1 MFKALVNKVIGTKHD
16 RTMKKLQP
24 VVAAVGTYENRF
36 KDLSDAELVAKTAEF
51 KQRIENG
58 ESLDKL
64 LPEAFAVA
72 RVASMRVLGMRPYDV
87 QLVGGIVLHQGKI
100 AEMRTGEGKT
110 LTSTLP
116 LYLNALDG
124 KGAHL
129 VTVNSYLA
137 SRDAAWMGEL
147 YNFLGLSVGVTRRI
161 EGDYGIAQKTKAY
174 AADITYGTNSEYG
187 FDYLRDNM
195 KFSRDDE
202 MQRGLS
208 FAIVDEVDSILI
220 DEARTPLII
229 SGASQTTSEMYV
241 HVNSII
247 TRLNRDEHYI
257 VDEEHR
263 SVTLTDEGV
272 DAIEAEL
279 EIDELYDPV
288 NITMVHH
295 VHKALEA
302 HTLYKKNERYLI
314 KDGDIVIIDEFTGR
328 PMAGRRWSDGLHQA
342 VEAKENVEVKK
353 ENVTQATM
361 TYQNYFRMYDKLA
374 GMTGTAETE
383 AEEFGKIYELDVVV
397 IPTNKPIIRKDAGDI
412 VYRAERDKFAAI
424 VDQILE
430 CHERGQPVL
439 VGTVTVDKSQVIS
452 RVLTKK
458 GIEHT
463 VLNAK
468 QHGREAGVVAQA
480 GRKGAITIATN
491 MAGRGTDIV
500 LGGDPEKLAFQ
511 VAPDMESEAYK
522 VAFKKFEEI
531 CTKEKEEVLASG
543 GLFILGTERH
553 DSRRIDNQLRG
564 RAGRQGDPGASQ
576 FFLSLEDDLMVR
588 FGAGKV
594 TAIMERLGIEDDG
607 QPIDTGLIGKLIE
620 NNQKQVEG
628 RNFDVRKHLLE
639 YDDVMDL
646 QRKTV
651 YELRR
656 QVISGEGMNDL
667 LLDVLDASLADEL
680 EQYASTD
687 VRVEDWDLDKLVPSL
702 TWQFNIE
709 LERDELPETR
719 IGIERL
725 IWPRIET
732 KFKERMQSLLDSAE
746 KLTQDAKANVEAL
759 KAKVESGE
767 APAETVVPE
776 VPEASEQVTEVV
788 RRLYL
793 RIIDQTWR
801 DHLQAMQALRDS
813 VRLHGYAQ
821 KDPKHAYKAEGYDLF
836 NALTASINQ
845 QVARGVLRLVARDP
859 NQPKAA
865 PPTRRRVNASQRPRI
880 SSGGIGAASA
890 AVKAAAAGAR
900 PALPK
905 TGRNEPCWCGS
916 GKKYKH
922 CHLAKDRAAAEEA
935 KNAAPRAN
943 VADAGEPEKKKGVS
957 IV

>member
-1 MFKALVNKVIGTKHD
+1 MFKTLVNKVIGSKHD

-24 VVAAVGTYENRF
+24 LVASVGAWEKRMEG
-36 KDLSDAELVAKTAEF
+36 LSDAELVAKTAEF
-51 KQRIENG
+51 KGRVAKG

-64 LPEAFAVA
+64 LPEAFAVV
-72 RVASMRVLGMRPYDV
+72 RIASQRILGMRPYDV

-124 KGAHL
+124 NGAHL

-137 SRDAAWMGEL
+137 ERDAKWMGQI
-147 YNFLGLSVGVTRRI
+147 YQFLGLTVGVTKRI
-161 EGDYGIAQKTKAY
+161 EGEFGIQQKTAAY
-174 AADITYGTNSEYG
+174 AADITYGTNSEFG

-195 KFSRDDE
+195 KFSKEDE

-229 SGASQTTSEMYV
+229 SGASEATSEMYD
-241 HVNSII
+241 HVNGII

-272 DAIEAEL
+272 DAIEAAL
-279 EIDELYDPV
+279 KIDELYDPV
-288 NITMVHH
+288 NLTLVHH
-295 VHKALEA
+295 VNKAMEA
-302 HTLYKKNERYLI
+302 HTLYRKDERYMI
-314 KDGDIVIIDEFTGR
+314 RGDDIVIIDEFTGR
-328 PMAGRRWSDGLHQA
+328 PMPGRRWSDGLHQA
-342 VEAKENVEVKK
+342 VEAKENVPIKK

-397 IPTNKPIIRKDAGDI
+397 IPTNRPIIRKDAGDI
-412 VYRAERDKFAAI
+412 VYRAERDKFGAI
-424 VDQILE
+424 VEQILE
-430 CHERGQPVL
+430 CYERGQPVL
-439 VGTVTVDKSQVIS
+439 VGTVSVDKSEVIS
-452 RVLTKK
+452 KVLTKK

-480 GRKGAITIATN
+480 GRKGSITIATN

-500 LGGDPEKLAFQ
+500 LGGDPDKLAFE
-511 VAPDMESEAYK
+511 VAPDMESPAYK
-522 VAFKKFEEI
+522 DAHAKFLEI
-531 CTKEKEEVLASG
+531 CTAEKEEVLAAG

-564 RAGRQGDPGASQ
+564 RSGRQGDPGASQ
-576 FFLSLEDDLMVR
+576 FFLSLEDELMVR

-594 TAIMERLGIEDDG
+594 TAMMDRLKIEDDG

-639 YDDVMDL
+639 YDDVMDV
-646 QRKTV
+646 QRKTI
-651 YELRR
+651 YELRGK
-656 QVISGEGMNDL
+656 VISGEGMKGL

-680 EQYASTD
+680 EQYCSTEI
-687 VRVEDWDLDKLVPSL
+687 RVEDWDIDALVPSI
-702 TWQFNIE
+702 TWQFNIP

-719 IGIERL
+719 IGIERVL
-725 IWPRIET
+725 WPRLEE
-732 KFKERMQSLLDSAE
+732 FFDQRLELLNDAAA
-746 KLTQDAKANVEAL
+746 KLCEEAQRQADVI
-759 KAKVESGE
+759 KAKVEAGE
-767 APAETVVPE
+767 LPDGTVIPE
-776 VPEASEQVTEVV
+776 VTTPEEQVTEVL

-793 RIIDQTWR
+793 RLIDQNWR
-801 DHLQAMQALRDS
+801 DHLNGMQGLRDS

-821 KDPKHAYKAEGYDLF
+821 KDPKHAYKAEGFDLF
-836 NALTASINQ
+836 HALGSSINQ
-845 QVARGVLRLVARDP
+845 QVARGILRLVPRDP
-859 NQPKAA
+859 LKPVQ
-865 PPTRRRVNASQRPRI
+865 PPTRQRVNASQRARF

-890 AVKAAAAGAR
+890 AANAAGSGNR

-922 CHLAKDRAAAEEA
+922 CHLAKDRGAAEEM
-935 KNAAPRAN
+935 KAAGPRAN
-943 VADAGEPEKKKGVS
+943 VADGGDKPKKGVS
-957 IV
+957 II

>member
-1 MFKALVNKVIGTKHD
+1 MFKTLVNKVIGSKHD

-24 VVAAVGTYENRF
+24 IVASIGTWEKRL
-36 KDLSDAELVAKTAEF
+36 KDLTDPELIAKTAEF
-51 KQRIENG
+51 KARVAKG
-58 ESLDKL
+58 ESLDKM
-64 LPEAFAVA
+64 LPEAFAVV
-72 RVASMRVLGMRPYDV
+72 RLASQRTLGMRPYDV

-124 KGAHL
+124 EGAHL

-137 SRDAAWMGEL
+137 ERDAEWMGEI
-147 YNFLGLSVGVTRRI
+147 YRFLGLTVGTTKRI
-161 EGDYGIAQKTKAY
+161 QGDYGIAQKKAAY
-174 AADITYGTNSEYG
+174 ASDITYGTNSEFG

-195 KFSRDDE
+195 KFSREDE

-229 SGASQTTSEMYV
+229 SGASEATSEMYE
-241 HVNSII
+241 HVNGII

-272 DAIEAEL
+272 DTIEAAL
-279 EIDELYDPV
+279 EIDELYDPA
-288 NITMVHH
+288 NLTLVHH
-295 VHKALEA
+295 VNKAMEA
-302 HTLYKKNERYLI
+302 HTLYKKDERYMI
-314 KDGDIVIIDEFTGR
+314 RGDEIVIIDEFTGR
-328 PMAGRRWSDGLHQA
+328 PMPGRRWSDGLHQA
-342 VEAKENVEVKK
+342 VEAKENVPIKR

-361 TYQNYFRMYDKLA
+361 TYQNYFRMYDRLA

-383 AEEFGKIYELDVVV
+383 SEEFGKIYDLDVVV

-430 CHERGQPVL
+430 CYERGQPVL
-439 VGTVTVDKSQVIS
+439 VGTVSVDKSQVIS
-452 RVLTKK
+452 KVLTKK

-511 VAPDMESEAYK
+511 VAPDEESPAYK
-522 VAFKKFEEI
+522 EALAKFKEI
-531 CTKEKEEVLASG
+531 CAVEKQEVLAAG

-576 FFLSLEDDLMVR
+576 FFLSLEDELMVR

-594 TAIMERLGIEDDG
+594 TAMMDRLKIEDDG

-639 YDDVMDL
+639 YDDVMDV
-646 QRKTV
+646 QRKTI
-651 YELRR
+651 YELRHK
-656 QVISGEGMNDL
+656 VIAGEGMKEL

-680 EQYASTD
+680 EQYCSTEI
-687 VRVEDWDLDKLVPSL
+687 RVEDWNLEGLVPSI
-702 TWQFNIE
+702 TWQFNVPLE
-709 LERDELPETR
+709 LEELPETR

-725 IWPRIET
+725 LWPRIEEYFN
-732 KFKERMQSLLDSAE
+732 KRMDLL
-746 KLTQDAKANVEAL
+746 QDAATKICEEAERQTEVI
-759 KAKVESGE
+759 KAKIAAGE
-767 APAETVVPE
+767 LPEDTTLPE
-776 VPEASEQVTEVV
+776 VSTADEQVTEVL

-793 RIIDQTWR
+793 RLIDQNWR
-801 DHLQAMQALRDS
+801 DHLNAMQGLRDS

-821 KDPKHAYKAEGYDLF
+821 KDPKHAYKSEGYDLF
-836 NALTASINQ
+836 NGLKSSINQ
-845 QVARGVLRLVARDP
+845 QVARGILRLVPRDP
-859 NQPKAA
+859 TKPAA
-865 PPTRRRVNASQRPRI
+865 PPTRKRVAASQRARI

-890 AVKAAAAGAR
+890 AAKAASSGNR

-922 CHLAKDRAAAEEA
+922 CHLAKDRGAAEEA
-935 KNAAPRAN
+935 KAAAPRAN
-943 VADAGEPEKKKGVS
+943 VADSGEKPKKGVS
-957 IV
+957 II

>member
-1 MFKALVNKVIGTKHD
+1 
-16 RTMKKLQP
+16 
-24 VVAAVGTYENRF
+24 
-36 KDLSDAELVAKTAEF
+36 
-51 KQRIENG
+51 
-58 ESLDKL
+58 
-64 LPEAFAVA
+64 
-72 RVASMRVLGMRPYDV
+72 
-87 QLVGGIVLHQGKI
+87 
-100 AEMRTGEGKT
+100 
-110 LTSTLP
+110 
-116 LYLNALDG
+116 
-124 KGAHL
+124 
-129 VTVNSYLA
+129 
-137 SRDAAWMGEL
+137 
-147 YNFLGLSVGVTRRI
+147 
-161 EGDYGIAQKTKAY
+161 
-174 AADITYGTNSEYG
+174 
-187 FDYLRDNM
+187 
-195 KFSRDDE
+195 
-202 MQRGLS
+202 
-208 FAIVDEVDSILI
+208 
-220 DEARTPLII
+220 
-229 SGASQTTSEMYV
+229 
-241 HVNSII
+241 
-247 TRLNRDEHYI
+247 
-257 VDEEHR
+257 
-263 SVTLTDEGV
+263 
-272 DAIEAEL
+272 
-279 EIDELYDPV
+279 
-288 NITMVHH
+288 
-295 VHKALEA
+295 
-302 HTLYKKNERYLI
+302 
-314 KDGDIVIIDEFTGR
+314 
-328 PMAGRRWSDGLHQA
+328 
-342 VEAKENVEVKK
+342 
-353 ENVTQATM
+353 
-361 TYQNYFRMYDKLA
+361 MYDKLA

-383 AEEFGKIYELDVVV
+383 AEEFGKIYDLDVVV

-412 VYRAERDKFAAI
+412 VYRAERDKFGAI

-452 RVLTKK
+452 KVLTKK

-511 VAPDMESEAYK
+511 VAPDFESEAYRR
-522 VAFKKFEEI
+522 AFAKFEEI
-531 CTKEKEEVLASG
+531 CGAEKIEVLASG

-594 TAIMERLGIEDDG
+594 TAIMERMGIEDDG

-651 YELRR
+651 YELRA
-656 QVISGEGMNDL
+656 QVISGEGMNEL

-680 EQYASTD
+680 EQYASTA
-687 VRVEDWDLDKLVPSL
+687 VRVEDWDLEKLVPSL

-719 IGIERL
+719 LGIERL
-725 IWPRIET
+725 VWPRIET
-732 KFKERMQSLLDSAE
+732 KFEERFASLMESAE
-746 KLTQDAKANVEAL
+746 KLTADSKRNIDEAR
-759 KAKVESGE
+759 ARVESGE
-767 APAETVVPE
+767 LPADTVIPE
-776 VPEASEQVTEVV
+776 VPNASDQVTEVI
-788 RRLYL
+788 RNLYL

-801 DHLQAMQALRDS
+801 DHLQAMQSLRDS

-821 KDPKHAYKAEGYDLF
+821 KDPKHAYKSEGYDLF
-836 NALTASINQ
+836 GALTASINQ
-845 QVARGVLRLVARDP
+845 QVARGVLRLVARARTETP
-859 NQPKAA
+859 AA
-865 PPTRRRVNASQRPRI
+865 PPTRTRVNASQRPRI

-890 AVKAAAAGAR
+890 AVKAAAGGAR

-922 CHLAKDRAAAEEA
+922 CHLSKDRAAAEEMH
-935 KNAAPRAN
+935 KAAPRAN
-943 VADAGEPEKKKGVS
+943 LVDTAGKPAKKKGVS

>member
-1 MFKALVNKVIGTKHD
+1 MFKSLVNKVIGTKHD

-24 VVAAVGTYENRF
+24 IVNAVGTWEKRLEG
-36 KDLSDAELVAKTAEF
+36 LSDEELVAKTAEF
-51 KQRIENG
+51 KSRVEKG
-58 ESLDKL
+58 ESLDRL
-64 LPEAFAVA
+64 LPEAFGVV
-72 RVASMRVLGMRPYDV
+72 RVAAQRVLGMRPYDV
-87 QLVGGIVLHQGKI
+87 QILGGTVLHQGKI

-124 KGAHL
+124 AGAHL

-137 SRDAAWMGEL
+137 ERDAEWMGQI
-147 YNFLGLSVGVTRRI
+147 YRFLGLTVGVTKRI
-161 EGDYGIAQKTKAY
+161 DPNTGYGIAQKKEAY
-174 AADITYGTNSEYG
+174 AADITYGTNSEFG

-195 KFSRDDE
+195 KFSREDE

-229 SGASQTTSEMYV
+229 SGASEATSEMYQ
-241 HVNSII
+241 HVNDIV

-272 DAIEAEL
+272 DTIEAAL

-288 NITMVHH
+288 NLMLVHH
-295 VHKALEA
+295 VNKAMEA
-302 HTLYKKNERYLI
+302 HTLYKKDERYMI
-314 KDGDIVIIDEFTGR
+314 RDGEIIIIDEFTGR

-342 VEAKENVEVKK
+342 VEAKENVPIKR

-383 AEEFGKIYELDVVV
+383 AEEFGKIYDLDVVV
-397 IPTNKPIIRKDAGDI
+397 IPTNRPIVRKDAGDI

-430 CHERGQPVL
+430 CHDRGQPVL
-439 VGTVTVDKSQVIS
+439 VGTVSVDKSQVIS
-452 RVLTKK
+452 NVLTKK

-500 LGGDPEKLAFQ
+500 LGGDPEKLAAQ
-511 VAPDMESEAYK
+511 VAPDEESEAYK
-522 VAFKKFEEI
+522 KALEKFSEI
-531 CTKEKEEVLASG
+531 CAKEKAEVLAAG

-576 FFLSLEDDLMVR
+576 FFLSLEDELMVR

-594 TAIMERLGIEDDG
+594 TTMLDRLNIEDDG

-646 QRKTV
+646 QRKTI

-656 QVISGEGMNDL
+656 DVIAGERMNEL

-680 EQYASTD
+680 EQYCSTE
-687 VRVEDWDLDKLVPSL
+687 VRVEDWDLDGLVPAI

-709 LERDELPETR
+709 LESDELPETR

-725 IWPRIET
+725 LWPRIEEAFD
-732 KFKERMQSLLDSAE
+732 KRMKLLH
-746 KLTQDAKANVEAL
+746 DAATEVVENVERQTKEIRERIEAGEL
-759 KAKVESGE
+759 PEDTQIPES
-767 APAETVVPE
+767 TTPE
-776 VPEASEQVTEVV
+776 EQVTEVL

-793 RIIDQTWR
+793 RLIDQNWR
-801 DHLQAMQALRDS
+801 DHLNAMQGLRDS

-821 KDPKHAYKAEGYDLF
+821 KDPKHAYKSEGYDMF
-836 NALTASINQ
+836 NGLKSSINQ
-845 QVARGVLRLVARDP
+845 QVARGVLRLTPRDP
-859 NQPKAA
+859 SKPAA
-865 PPTRRRVNASQRPRI
+865 PPARSRVNASQRPRI
-880 SSGGIGAASA
+880 SSGVG
-890 AVKAAAAGAR
+890 AAAAAARTAASGNR

-922 CHLAKDRAAAEEA
+922 CHLAKDRAAAEEVRST
-935 KNAAPRAN
+935 APRAN
-943 VADAGEPEKKKGVS
+943 VGDEPKKKKGVP